1 MPPVRVLIL
10 GHSFIRRLREFLASH
25 VSLNTNFLLAEYC
38 EIKWHGIGGRTVS
51 KVRDFDLGIVEI
63 FRPDIVILQ
72 LGSNDLVDGDP
83 LSIASAIEDL
93 VTLLHDSF
101 QVKRVCVCQT
111 LYRVSSP
118 AYNQRVRDLIKYLKV
133 LLEPLPYSLYWKHR
147 GFWNSTVGLY
157 SGDGVHLN
165 ARGHYRLYRSLRGA
179 VLRSLHS
186 LHNST
191 SKHS

>member
-25 VSLNTNFLLAEYC
+25 VSLNTDFLLAEYC

-51 KVRDFDLGIVEI
+51 TVRAFDQRIVEI
-63 FRPDIVILQ
+63 FRPDLVILQ
-72 LGSNDLVDGDP
+72 LGSNDLVHGDP
-83 LSIASAIEDL
+83 LSIASGIEDL

-101 QVKRVCVCQT
+101 QVTRICVCQS
-111 LYRVSSP
+111 LYRVSGA
-118 AYNQRVRDLIKYLKV
+118 AYYQRVRDLIKYLKV
-133 LLEPLPYSLYWKHR
+133 LLESLPYSAYWKHR

-165 ARGHYRLYRSLRGA
+165 AHGHYRLYRSLRGA
-179 VLRSLHS
+179 LF
-186 LHNST
+186 
-191 SKHS
+191 

>member
-10 GHSFIRRLREFLASH
+10 RHFFIRRLREFLAPH
-25 VSLNTNFLLAEYC
+25 VSLNTNFLLPEDC
-38 EIKWHGIGGRTVS
+38 EIKWHGTGGRTVS
-51 KVRDFDLGIVEI
+51 KVRAFDQGIVEI
-63 FRPDIVILQ
+63 IRPDIVLLQ
-72 LGSNDLVDGDP
+72 LGSNDLVRGDP
-83 LSIASAIEDL
+83 LSIASATEDL

-101 QVKRVCVCQT
+101 QIKQICVCQT
-111 LYRVSSP
+111 LYQISSP
-118 AYNQRVRDLIKYLKV
+118 AYNQCVRDLIKYLKV

-147 GFWNSTVGLY
+147 GFRNSTVGLY

-165 ARGHYRLYRSLRGA
+165 SHDHYHLYRSLRGG

-186 LHNST
+186 LHNPN